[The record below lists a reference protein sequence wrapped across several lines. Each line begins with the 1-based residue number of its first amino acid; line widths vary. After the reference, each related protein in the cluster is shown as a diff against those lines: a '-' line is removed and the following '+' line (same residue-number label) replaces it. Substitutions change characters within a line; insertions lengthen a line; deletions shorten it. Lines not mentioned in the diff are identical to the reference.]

1 MRLLVSLKAISPFR
15 STFLVFRI
23 VYAKVPAASIP
34 AVQGVHEQ
42 RKRDQIL
49 MKLRPELR
57 LLGQV

>member
-1 MRLLVSLKAISPFR
+1 M
-15 STFLVFRI
+15 